1 VDESRHYTI
10 LRRVDSVSSF
20 LRSCIHGVATALVVA
35 GTASAQVTPDTA
47 QRPTPVVDTT
57 ARRDTAITP
66 RPDQARGV
74 DAELRAALYDIATD
88 RALVALNRLEFL
100 RSSPMALTGDSA
112 SRAAVNRRQ
121 DLLFLLAQTYYRL
134 GVGERFR
141 SAAQD
146 ILNASPSGRYAGLLR
161 LQLMVDAYRRGDY
174 GRATELATG
183 AGVATDRG
191 LTALIAGLIAFNQGN
206 VAQARTSFASATQ
219 SEGPF
224 TPYARYMDAIA
235 MARTDTS
242 QTAAA
247 IDALRQVAG
256 SASGEVA
263 DHVRLTAAQLAYAAG
278 RYDDAISLAGQIDA
292 ASGLG
297 AQALLAR
304 AWAQFRANQLDAAAA
319 SFTEFATRYPK
330 LPERDEARVL
340 AAQIMLQQ
348 GRAAD
353 AERLFE
359 AISDSLAAEVNVVQG
374 RAAMMSEAARALVT
388 ARAAGLLFLNYP
400 AAGKTLALPD
410 AAGAD
415 VSILAAV
422 FADSAL
428 ARMSTEPP
436 SPDVV
441 TLADVEVRLDTVS
454 NALGTEFPR
463 RVLYVSASTE
473 NLGRYAQVAERL
485 AAGDVSVAMAQL
497 RLQEHL
503 DAQQL
508 RVATLQRLQEVIA
521 AERSRLDTVTARLTT
536 ARDSLQRISQLV
548 DDVAIMVRDMLRAS
562 ATETRELAQ
571 ENLAKTDSTRAAL
584 GARVGTTD
592 ATILQLERA
601 TAEIYLRL
609 AQSIEQNVD
618 SAVRRHPVVALRDS
632 LQRKQARALALV
644 DSVRSQL
651 DATQQVVG
659 AELSAL
665 QGGESERVRAAR
677 AALAAAQAALVQGEA
692 QVIAVVDAELRARA
706 GRMIAQMRK
715 DAEAADFGSASAS
728 FFQVVEPTGTRA
740 AGTQGRAGG
749 IGAGT
754 VAGAERSDP
763 APVTQPS
770 TPR

>member
-1 VDESRHYTI
+1 VDESRHYSFLI
-10 LRRVDSVSSF
+10 RAGSVSS
-20 LRSCIHGVATALVVA
+20 LPRWCIHGVAATLVVA
-35 GTASAQVTPDTA
+35 AAAHAQVPADTA

-57 ARRDTAITP
+57 VRRDTVVTP

-100 RSSPMALTGDSA
+100 RSSPIALGGDSV
-112 SRAAVNRRQ
+112 SRGTVTRRQ

-141 SAAQD
+141 GAAQD

-174 GRATELATG
+174 GRATELAAG

-191 LTALIAGLIAFNQGN
+191 LTALISGLVAYNQGN
-206 VAQARTSFASATQ
+206 VPQARTAFAAAAQ
-219 SEGPF
+219 SGGPF

-235 MARTDTS
+235 MARADTS
-242 QTAAA
+242 QVVAA

-263 DHVRLTAAQLAYAAG
+263 DQVRLTAAQLAYAAG
-278 RYDDAISLAGQIDA
+278 RFDDAISLAGQIDA

-297 AQALLAR
+297 AQALLTR
-304 AWAQFRANQLDAAAA
+304 AWAQFRANQLDAAAG

-353 AERLFE
+353 AERQFE

-374 RAAMMSEAARALVT
+374 RAAMMSEAARALVA
-388 ARAAGLLFLNYP
+388 ARAAGLLFVSYP

-415 VSILAAV
+415 VSVLAAV
-422 FADSAL
+422 FADTAL
-428 ARMSTEPP
+428 TRVSTEPP
-436 SPDVV
+436 LPDVV
-441 TLADVEVRLDTVS
+441 TLADLEVRLDTVS

-463 RVLYVSASTE
+463 RVLYVPASAD
-473 NLGRYAQVAERL
+473 NLGRYAQAAERL
-485 AAGDVSVAMAQL
+485 AAGDVMVAMAQL
-497 RLQEHL
+497 RLQDQL
-503 DAQQL
+503 DAQQVRL
-508 RVATLQRLQEVIA
+508 ATLQRLQEVIG
-521 AERSRLDTVTARLTT
+521 AERSSLDTVTARLTS
-536 ARDSLQRISQLV
+536 ARDSLQRVSELV
-548 DDVAIMVRDMLRAS
+548 DEVAVMVRDMLRAS
-562 ATETRELAQ
+562 AAETRELAQ
-571 ENLAKTDSTRAAL
+571 ENMAKADSTRAAL
-584 GARVGTTD
+584 GAGIGTMEG
-592 ATILQLERA
+592 TILQLERS
-601 TAEIYLRL
+601 TAEIYLRV
-609 AQSIEQNVD
+609 AQTIEQNVD
-618 SAVRRHPVVALRDS
+618 SAVHRHPVVALRDS
-632 LQRKQARALALV
+632 LQRKQAHAFALV
-644 DSVRSQL
+644 DSVRTQL
-651 DATQQVVG
+651 DATQQIVAG
-659 AELSAL
+659 ELSTL
-665 QGGESERVRAAR
+665 QGGESERLRAAR
-677 AALAAAQAALVQGEA
+677 AALATAQAALAQGEA

-749 IGAGT
+749 TGAGT
-754 VAGAERSDP
+754 VAGSERNAP

>member
-1 VDESRHYTI
+1 MGVG
-10 LRRVDSVSSF
+10 SVSSL
-20 LRSCIHGVATALVVA
+20 LRSSIYGVATALVVA
-35 GTASAQVTPDTA
+35 GTASAQVPPDTA

-191 LTALIAGLIAFNQGN
+191 LTALVAGLIAYNQGN

-235 MARTDTS
+235 MARADTS

-256 SASGEVA
+256 SASGDVA
-263 DHVRLTAAQLAYAAG
+263 DHVRLTAAQLAYAAR

-297 AQALLAR
+297 AQALLTR

-348 GRAAD
+348 GRAAE

-359 AISDSLAAEVNVVQG
+359 AISDSLGAEVNVVQG
-374 RAAMMSEAARALVT
+374 RAAMMSQAARALVT

-415 VSILAAV
+415 VSVLAAV
-422 FADSAL
+422 FADSAV
-428 ARMSTEPP
+428 ARVSTEPP

-441 TLADVEVRLDTVS
+441 TLADIEGRLDTVS

-463 RVLYVSASTE
+463 RVLYVAASTE

-508 RVATLQRLQEVIA
+508 RTATLQRLQEVIA
-521 AERSRLDTVTARLTT
+521 AERSRLDTVTARLTV

-571 ENLAKTDSTRAAL
+571 ENLAKVDSTRAAL
-584 GARVGTTD
+584 GARVGT
-592 ATILQLERA
+592 AEGTILQLERG
-601 TAEIYLRL
+601 TAEIYVRL

-618 SAVRRHPVVALRDS
+618 NAVRRHPVVALRDS

-644 DSVRSQL
+644 DSVRTQL
-651 DATQQVVG
+651 DATQQIVA

-677 AALAAAQAALVQGEA
+677 AALAAAQAALAQGEA

-728 FFQVVEPTGTRA
+728 FFQVVEPTGARA

-763 APVTQPS
+763 VPVTQPS

>member
-1 VDESRHYTI
+1 VDESRHYSI
-10 LRRVDSVSSF
+10 LIRVGSVSSL

-35 GTASAQVTPDTA
+35 GTASAQVPPDTA

-141 SAAQD
+141 TAAQD

-191 LTALIAGLIAFNQGN
+191 LTALIAGLIAYNQGN
-206 VAQARTSFASATQ
+206 VAQARTSFASAMQ

-235 MARTDTS
+235 MVRTDTS

-247 IDALRQVAG
+247 VDALRQVAG
-256 SASGEVA
+256 SASGDVA
-263 DHVRLTAAQLAYAAG
+263 DHVRLTAAQLAYAAR

-297 AQALLAR
+297 AQALLTR

-348 GRAAD
+348 GRAAE

-415 VSILAAV
+415 VSVLAAV

-428 ARMSTEPP
+428 ARVSTEPP

-463 RVLYVSASTE
+463 RVMYVAASTE

-497 RLQEHL
+497 RLQEQL

-521 AERSRLDTVTARLTT
+521 TERSRLDTVTARLTA

-548 DDVAIMVRDMLRAS
+548 DDVAIRVRDMLRAS

-584 GARVGTTD
+584 GAGVGTTEG
-592 ATILQLERA
+592 TILQLERA
-601 TAEIYLRL
+601 TAEIYIRL
-609 AQSIEQNVD
+609 AQSIEQNAD

-644 DSVRSQL
+644 DSVRTQL
-651 DATQQVVG
+651 DATQQIVA

-665 QGGESERVRAAR
+665 EGRESERVRAAR

-692 QVIAVVDAELRARA
+692 QVMAVVDAELRARA

-728 FFQVVEPTGTRA
+728 FFQVVEPTGARA

-763 APVTQPS
+763 APVTQAS

>member
-1 VDESRHYTI
+1 MDESRHHSI
-10 LRRVDSVSSF
+10 LTRAGSVSSL
-20 LRSCIHGVATALVVA
+20 LRSCLPGAATVLLVA
-35 GTASAQVTPDTA
+35 GVASAQVPADTA
-47 QRPTPVVDTT
+47 QRPAPVVDTT
-57 ARRDTAITP
+57 AQRDTAITP

-100 RSSPMALTGDSA
+100 RASPVALTGDSV

-141 SAAQD
+141 GAAQD

-174 GRATELATG
+174 GRATQLAGG

-191 LTALIAGLIAFNQGN
+191 LTALISGLVAYNQGN
-206 VAQARTSFASATQ
+206 VAQARTSFTAAAQ

-224 TPYARYMDAIA
+224 TTYARYMDAIA
-235 MARTDTS
+235 MARADTAQLS
-242 QTAAA
+242 AA

-256 SASGEVA
+256 AATGETA
-263 DHVRLTAAQLAYAAG
+263 GQIRLTAAQLAYSAR
-278 RYDDAISLAGQIDA
+278 RYDDAISLAAQVDA
-292 ASGLG
+292 AGGLG
-297 AQALLAR
+297 AQALLTR
-304 AWAQFRANQLDAAAA
+304 AWSQFRANQLDAAAA

-348 GRAAD
+348 GRTAE

-359 AISDSLAAEVNVVQG
+359 AISDSLAAEVNAVQG
-374 RAAMMSEAARALVT
+374 RAAMMSDAARALVT
-388 ARAAGLLFLNYP
+388 ARAAGLLFLSYP
-400 AAGKTLALPD
+400 AAGKTLAMPD

-415 VSILAAV
+415 VSVLASV

-428 ARMSTEPP
+428 ARVSTEPP
-436 SPDVV
+436 APDVV

-454 NALGTEFPR
+454 NSLGADFPR
-463 RVLYVSASTE
+463 RVMYVPASAE
-473 NLGRYAQVAERL
+473 NLGRYAQAAERL
-485 AAGDVSVAMAQL
+485 ATGDVLVAMAQL
-497 RLQEHL
+497 RLQEQL

-508 RVATLQRLQEVIA
+508 RVATLQRLSEVIA
-521 AERSRLDTVTARLTT
+521 GERTRLDTVTARLTT
-536 ARDSLQRISQLV
+536 ARDSLQRVAAAV
-548 DDVAIMVRDMLRAS
+548 DEVANMVRDMLVAS
-562 ATETRELAQ
+562 AAETRELAQ
-571 ENLAKTDSTRAAL
+571 ANLTKADSTRAAL
-584 GARVGTTD
+584 GASAGSTE
-592 ATILQLERA
+592 ATILQLERS
-601 TAEIYLRL
+601 TAEIYLKL
-609 AQSIEQNVD
+609 AQAIEQNIEG
-618 SAVRRHPVVALRDS
+618 AVRRHPVVALRDS
-632 LQRKQARALALV
+632 LQQKQAHAFALV

-651 DATQQVVG
+651 DATQQIVA

-665 QGGESERVRAAR
+665 QGGETERVRAAR
-677 AALAAAQAALVQGEA
+677 AALATAQAALAQGEA
-692 QVIAVVDAELRARA
+692 QVMAVVDAELRARA
-706 GRMIAQMRK
+706 GRMIAQLRK

-728 FFQVVEPTGTRA
+728 FFQVVEPTGARA

-749 IGAGT
+749 TGAGT
-754 VAGAERSDP
+754 VAGAEREAP
-763 APVTQPS
+763 TPVTPS

>member
-1 VDESRHYTI
+1 M
-10 LRRVDSVSSF
+10 
-20 LRSCIHGVATALVVA
+20 HGVAATLVVA
-35 GTASAQVTPDTA
+35 GTAYTQVPSDTA

-57 ARRDTAITP
+57 VRRDTVITP
-66 RPDQARGV
+66 LPDQARGV

-88 RALVALNRLEFL
+88 QALVALNRLEFL
-100 RSSPMALTGDSA
+100 RASPIALTGDNV
-112 SRAAVNRRQ
+112 SRAAVNRRH

-141 SAAQD
+141 GAAQD

-161 LQLMVDAYRRGDY
+161 LQLMIDAYRRGDY
-174 GRATELATG
+174 GRATELAAG

-191 LTALIAGLIAFNQGN
+191 LTALISGLVAYNQGN
-206 VAQARTSFASATQ
+206 VAQARASFASASQ
-219 SEGPF
+219 DGGPF

-235 MARTDTS
+235 MARADTA

-278 RYDDAISLAGQIDA
+278 RYDDAISLTGQIDA
-292 ASGLG
+292 TSGLG
-297 AQALLAR
+297 AQALLTR
-304 AWAQFRANQLDAAAA
+304 AWAQFRANQLDAAAG
-319 SFTEFATRYPK
+319 SFTDFATRYPK
-330 LPERDEARVL
+330 LQERDEARVL
-340 AAQIMLQQ
+340 AAQILLQQ
-348 GRAAD
+348 GRTAE
-353 AERLFE
+353 AERQFE

-388 ARAAGLLFLNYP
+388 ARAAGLLFLSYP

-410 AAGAD
+410 AVGAD
-415 VSILAAV
+415 VSVLAAV
-422 FADSAL
+422 FADSAS
-428 ARMSTEPP
+428 ARVSTEPP
-436 SPDVV
+436 APDVV

-463 RVLYVSASTE
+463 RVLYVPASAE
-473 NLGRYAQVAERL
+473 NLGRYAQAAERL
-485 AAGDVSVAMAQL
+485 AAGDVVVAMAQL
-497 RLQEHL
+497 RLQEQL

-508 RVATLQRLQEVIA
+508 RLATLQRLHEVIG
-521 AERSRLDTVTARLTT
+521 AERSRLDTVTARLTS
-536 ARDSLQRISQLV
+536 ARDSLQRIAQLV
-548 DDVAIMVRDMLRAS
+548 DEVATMVRDMLRAS
-562 ATETRELAQ
+562 AAETRELAQ
-571 ENLAKTDSTRAAL
+571 ENLTKADSTRAAL
-584 GARVGTTD
+584 GAGAATMES
-592 ATILQLERA
+592 TILQFERS

-609 AQSIEQNVD
+609 AQTIEQNVD

-632 LQRKQARALALV
+632 LQRKQAHAFALV
-644 DSVRSQL
+644 DSVRTQL
-651 DATQQVVG
+651 DATQQIVA
-659 AELSAL
+659 AELAAL
-665 QGGESERVRAAR
+665 QGGENERVRAAR
-677 AALAAAQAALVQGEA
+677 AALVTAQAALAQGEA

-728 FFQVVEPTGTRA
+728 FFQVVEPTGARA

-749 IGAGT
+749 IGTGT
-754 VAGAERSDP
+754 VAGTERNAP

>member
-1 VDESRHYTI
+1 MDESRHYSLLI
-10 LRRVDSVSSF
+10 RVGSVSSL

-35 GTASAQVTPDTA
+35 GAATAQVTPDTA
-47 QRPTPVVDTT
+47 QRPTPVVDTA
-57 ARRDTAITP
+57 ARRDTTITP

-88 RALVALNRLEFL
+88 RALVALSRLEFL
-100 RSSPMALTGDSA
+100 RSSPIALTGDNT
-112 SRAAVNRRQ
+112 SRSAVNRRQ

-141 SAAQD
+141 TAAQD
-146 ILNASPSGRYAGLLR
+146 ILSASPSGRYAGLLR

-191 LTALIAGLIAFNQGN
+191 LTALIAGLIAYNQGN
-206 VAQARTSFASATQ
+206 VAQARTSFATATQ

-256 SASGEVA
+256 SASAGLA
-263 DHVRLTAAQLAYAAG
+263 DHVRLTAAQLAYAAR

-297 AQALLAR
+297 AQALLTR

-319 SFTEFATRYPK
+319 SFTEFATRHPK

-348 GRAAD
+348 GRAAE
-353 AERLFE
+353 AERLFD

-400 AAGKTLALPD
+400 AAGKTLALSD

-415 VSILAAV
+415 VSVLAAV

-428 ARMSTEPP
+428 GRVSTEPP
-436 SPDVV
+436 SPHVV
-441 TLADVEVRLDTVS
+441 TLADVEVRLDTVT

-485 AAGDVSVAMAQL
+485 AAGDVMVAVAQL
-497 RLQEHL
+497 RLQEQL

-508 RVATLQRLQEVIA
+508 RLATLQRLQEVIA

-548 DDVAIMVRDMLRAS
+548 DDVAITVRDMLRAS

-584 GARVGTTD
+584 GARVGTTE

-601 TAEIYLRL
+601 TAEIYVRL
-609 AQSIEQNVD
+609 AQSVEQNVD

-632 LQRKQARALALV
+632 LQRKQGRVLALV
-644 DSVRSQL
+644 DSVRTQL
-651 DATQQVVG
+651 DATQQIVA

-665 QGGESERVRAAR
+665 QGGENEPVRAAR
-677 AALAAAQAALVQGEA
+677 AALAAAQAALAQGEA

-728 FFQVVEPTGTRA
+728 FFQVVEPSGARA

-754 VAGAERSDP
+754 VAGTERSDP

>member
-1 VDESRHYTI
+1 
-10 LRRVDSVSSF
+10 VSS
-20 LRSCIHGVATALVVA
+20 LLWSCIHGVGTALVVA
-35 GTASAQVTPDTA
+35 GSAYAQVPPDTA

-57 ARRDTAITP
+57 VRRDTAITP

-100 RSSPMALTGDSA
+100 RSSPIALSGDSA

-141 SAAQD
+141 GAAQD

-161 LQLMVDAYRRGDY
+161 LQLMVDAYRRGEY
-174 GRATELATG
+174 GRATELAAG

-191 LTALIAGLIAFNQGN
+191 LTALIAGLVAYNQGN

-219 SEGPF
+219 SGGPF

-235 MARTDTS
+235 MARADTS

-247 IDALRQVAG
+247 IDALRQIAG
-256 SASGEVA
+256 SASGEIA
-263 DHVRLTAAQLAYAAG
+263 DHVRLTAAQLAYAAR
-278 RYDDAISLAGQIDA
+278 RYDDAISLAGQVDA

-297 AQALLAR
+297 AQALLTR

-348 GRAAD
+348 GRAVE

-359 AISDSLAAEVNVVQG
+359 GISDSLAAEVSVAQG
-374 RAAMMSEAARALVT
+374 RAAMMSDAARALVA
-388 ARAAGLLFLNYP
+388 ARAAGLLFLSYP
-400 AAGKTLALPD
+400 AAGKTLSLPD

-415 VSILAAV
+415 VSVLAAV

-428 ARMSTEPP
+428 ARVSTEPP
-436 SPDVV
+436 SPDIV

-454 NALGTEFPR
+454 SALGPEFPR
-463 RVLYVSASTE
+463 RVLYVPASTE
-473 NLGRYAQVAERL
+473 NLGRYAQAAERL
-485 AAGDVSVAMAQL
+485 AAGDVLVAMAQL
-497 RLQEHL
+497 RLQEQL

-508 RVATLQRLQEVIA
+508 RIATLQRLQEVIG

-536 ARDSLQRISQLV
+536 ARDSLQRVSQMV
-548 DDVAIMVRDMLRAS
+548 DEVATMVRDMLRAS
-562 ATETRELAQ
+562 AAETRELAQ
-571 ENLAKTDSTRAAL
+571 ENLAKADSTRAAL
-584 GARVGTTD
+584 GAGAGTMES
-592 ATILQLERA
+592 TILQFERS

-609 AQSIEQNVD
+609 AQAIELNVD

-632 LQRKQARALALV
+632 LQLKQAHAFALV
-644 DSVRSQL
+644 DSVRIQL
-651 DATQQVVG
+651 DGTLQIVA
-659 AELSAL
+659 AELTAL
-665 QGGESERVRAAR
+665 QGGETEGVRAAR

-728 FFQVVEPTGTRA
+728 FFQVVEPTGARA

-749 IGAGT
+749 TAAGT
-754 VAGAERSDP
+754 VAGADRSAP